1 MKKLF
6 FVLLCTLSFGF
17 VCLTFSGCFTIRLSL
32 ADNEFAQREY
42 EDNEKIAGED
52 RYGAGD
58 TYTEHNNGRFRGR
71 YEEFSGRETIV
82 ECPSKVDKEVS
93 VELSLYTENGKV
105 KVVFVDAED
114 NVTTLLEYESGD
126 TSGQYSKET
135 TAAVNFLKGENR
147 FKIVGYDCEDLAV
160 QLHYN

>member
-1 MKKLF
+1 MKKLL
-6 FVLLCTLSFGF
+6 FVLICALSLGIA
-17 VCLTFSGCFTIRLSL
+17 CLTFSGCFTIKISL
-32 ADNEFAQREY
+32 VDEEFAQRDY
-42 EDNEKIAGED
+42 DDNEKIAGED
-52 RYGAGD
+52 LYRKGD
-58 TYTEHNNGRFRGR
+58 AYTEHKNGKFEGS